1 MPDSSKTEVYKMKLR
16 AFLIAGVA
24 LASVSEAQ
32 DALQP
37 YKGFEAR
44 EITSLS
50 EQDIAA
56 LLAGSGWGLALP
68 AELNGFPGPL
78 HVLELAD
85 ELGLSKDQ
93 EQSIS
98 KIFEEMRKDAIA
110 KGVSFI
116 EAERTLDEGFKSPN
130 LDAIQLKKLIENSEA
145 ARADLRFVHLSR
157 HLMTLD
163 VLSSDQIDN
172 YAVLRGYASDP
183 CSNVP
188 DGHDATMW
196 KRHNG
201 CGD

>member
-1 MPDSSKTEVYKMKLR
+1 MRLF
-16 AFLIAGVA
+16 AFLIAGLA
-24 LASVSEAQ
+24 LASASEAE
-32 DALQP
+32 DVHQP

-44 EITSLS
+44 EIASLS

-56 LLAGSGWGLALP
+56 LRQGSGWGLALP

-85 ELGLSKDQ
+85 ELDLSVDQ
-93 EQSIS
+93 ERHIS
-98 KIFEEMRKDAIA
+98 KIFEEMRGDAIA
-110 KGVSFI
+110 AGVLFI
-116 EAERTLDEGFKSPN
+116 EAERSLDEGFKSSN
-130 LDAIQLKKLIENSEA
+130 LEAIQLKKLIDNAEA
-145 ARADLRFVHLSR
+145 ARADLRFIHLSR

-163 VLSSDQIDN
+163 VLSTDQIDN

>member
-1 MPDSSKTEVYKMKLR
+1 MRLF
-16 AFLIAGVA
+16 AFLIAGLA
-24 LASVSEAQ
+24 LASASEAE
-32 DALQP
+32 DVHQP

-44 EITSLS
+44 EIASLS

-56 LLAGSGWGLALP
+56 LRQGSGWGLALP

-85 ELGLSKDQ
+85 ELDLSVDQ
-93 EQSIS
+93 ERHIS
-98 KIFEEMRKDAIA
+98 KIFEEMRGDAIA
-110 KGVSFI
+110 AGVLFI
-116 EAERTLDEGFKSPN
+116 EAERSLDEGFKSSN
-130 LDAIQLKKLIENSEA
+130 LEAIQLKKLIDNAEA
-145 ARADLRFVHLSR
+145 ARADLRFIHLSR